1 MNDEQLRENILDVL
15 YDYYQLNSAQ
25 MRHIGEIRDAL
36 QQRTSENIGI
46 DQVTR
51 CGIQLASRGFIR
63 IRAHQGKPLLSG
75 WADAIIMQEGINHI
89 ESRDGAEIT

>member
-1 MNDEQLRENILDVL
+1 MNDGQLRENILDVL
-15 YDYYQLNSAQ
+15 YEYYQLNSVQ
-25 MRHIGEIRDAL
+25 MLHIGEIRDAL

-63 IRAHQGKPLLSG
+63 IRGHQGKHPLPG
-75 WADAIIMQEGINHI
+75 WADAIILQEGVSHI
-89 ESRDGAEIT
+89 ASRDGAEIT